1 MKLTRNDLY
10 EIAFVAIL
18 LATTF
23 LF

>member
-1 MKLTRNDLY
+1 MNLTRNDLY